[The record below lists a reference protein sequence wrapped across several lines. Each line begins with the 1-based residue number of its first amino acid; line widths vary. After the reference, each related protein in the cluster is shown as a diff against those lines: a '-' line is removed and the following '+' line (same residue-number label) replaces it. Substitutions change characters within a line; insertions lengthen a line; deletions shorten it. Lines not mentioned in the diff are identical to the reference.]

1 MCKTVNAVHVDVW
14 SHGKGCEKKK
24 EKRFHKR
31 TISIVISIN
40 HPTPFPLYHGGGMN
54 LRVRPREYNI
64 NFVGS
69 E

>member
-1 MCKTVNAVHVDVW
+1 MYGRIEKVV
-14 SHGKGCEKKK
+14 KEKKK
-24 EKRFHKR
+24 KRFHKR

-40 HPTPFPLYHGGGMN
+40 HPTPSPLYHGGGMN

-69 E
+69 G

>member
-1 MCKTVNAVHVDVW
+1 MLMYGRIEKVVQ
-14 SHGKGCEKKK
+14 KKK

-40 HPTPFPLYHGGGMN
+40 HPTPSPLYYSGGMN

-69 E
+69 G

>member
-1 MCKTVNAVHVDVW
+1 MLMYGRMEKVV
-14 SHGKGCEKKK
+14 KKKK

-40 HPTPFPLYHGGGMN
+40 HPTPFPLYHGGGLN

-69 E
+69 G

>member
-1 MCKTVNAVHVDVW
+1 MLMY
-14 SHGKGCEKKK
+14 GRIEKVVKKEK

-40 HPTPFPLYHGGGMN
+40 HPTSSPLYHGGGMN
-54 LRVRPREYNI
+54 LRVRSREYNI

-69 E
+69 G